1 VGLIPW
7 LLTGWQAVREP
18 VPYWV
23 PMRVLGVMLLVAG
36 LITLIQAFVRFVV
49 EGRGTP
55 AHLIRD
61 APLMLVVLTVSE
73 PFFKLQDKARDVLTV
88 GWGARG
94 KRRELLLGA
103 LRGALDF
110 QTRRSFAGQQGL
122 NDEQAVELMVGL
134 VRCLMHD

>member
-1 VGLIPW
+1 MALPRVVGPIPW
-7 LLTGWQAVREP
+7 LLTGWQVVREP

-23 PMRVLGVMLLVAG
+23 PMRVFGVMLLVAG

-73 PFFKLQDKARDVLTV
+73 PFFKLQDKARDVLPV

-110 QTRRSFAGQQGL
+110 QT
-122 NDEQAVELMVGL
+122 
-134 VRCLMHD
+134 